1 MTLKSFSD
9 IFSRAKQQ
17 DEYWVA
23 DAIYTFAEEYHKL
36 FVSEDISKA
45 ELAKRTR
52 TSPAYISKVF
62 RGDANF
68 TIRTMVRLVRALG
81 GKLNLHISRA
91 DEEVGWLYICDKE
104 RNFPDWHQRDYV
116 PVFSQLQ
123 NESMSYEHTN
133 QS

>member
-52 TSPAYISKVF
+52 TSPAYIDRKS
-62 RGDANF
+62 
-68 TIRTMVRLVRALG
+68 TRL
-81 GKLNLHISRA
+81 NSSHIPLSRMPSSA
-91 DEEVGWLYICDKE
+91 
-104 RNFPDWHQRDYV
+104 
-116 PVFSQLQ
+116 
-123 NESMSYEHTN
+123 
-133 QS
+133 